1 MWGSASARLQGMSEA
16 RSLPAG
22 VRDTLRFGV
31 FAVDRKTGELRRN
44 GVKVRLQDQPLQILL
59 TLLERPGE
67 VVTREELRGRLW
79 PDDTFVDFEHSIN
92 TAVRRLRDALGDSAE
107 NPRFVETVAR
117 KGYRFLAPVSGA
129 ADESTSPE
137 AVGAHPH
144 PARLWWILGVVV
156 LALVVGIIV
165 GFHAGSSTTPEA
177 NIAERRL
184 TANAPELPVL
194 DGVISP
200 EGKYLAF
207 TDPSGFYPG
216 RSIQERHTRS
226 SCRSGSTLGRG
237 AGSRMEAICWRHGLP
252 SRGSRTVSG
261 RFRSWGEHHE
271 N

>member
-1 MWGSASARLQGMSEA
+1 MRGSVDARLQAMSEA
-16 RSLPAG
+16 RSVPISAG
-22 VRDTLRFGV
+22 EILRFGL
-31 FAVDRKTGELRRN
+31 FEIDRRSGELRRN
-44 GVKVRLQDQPLQILL
+44 GARVRLQDQPLQILL
-59 TLLERPGE
+59 ALLERPGE
-67 VVTREELRGRLW
+67 VVTRDKLRGRLW

-137 AVGAHPH
+137 AAGAHPH

-165 GFHAGSSTTPEA
+165 GFHAGSSTSTPEV
-177 NIAERRL
+177 NITERRL

-200 EGKYLAF
+200 DGKYLAF
-207 TDPSGFYPG
+207 TDPTGFYLRQIDKG
-216 RSIQERHTRS
+216 ETH
-226 SCRSGSTLGRG
+226 
-237 AGSRMEAICWRHGLP
+237 AIKLP
-252 SRGSRTVSG
+252 VGFNPRP
-261 RFRSWGEHHE
+261 RSWFPDGSHLLATWIAPPRAPDSIWELSLL
-271 N
+271 